1 MQTRKES
8 GIMLTCTACG
18 DGVNAFVAL
27 DTHSHTKN
35 KGAVHPLFVARR
47 PARGPQPTG
56 LLDNRLLTTL
66 QGELTGTRL
75 LVILRLTAVSKRL
88 VVNTMP

>member
-1 MQTRKES
+1 
-8 GIMLTCTACG
+8 MLTCTACG

-27 DTHSHTKN
+27 DTCAQSHTKQSYILQ
-35 KGAVHPLFVARR
+35 GCAVHPLFVARR

-56 LLDNRLLTTL
+56 LLDNRLLTSL

-75 LVILRLTAVSKRL
+75 LVILRLTAVSKG
-88 VVNTMP
+88 

>member
-1 MQTRKES
+1 
-8 GIMLTCTACG
+8 MLTCTACG

-27 DTHSHTKN
+27 DTHSHTQN

-88 VVNTMP
+88 LVVNTMP

>member
-1 MQTRKES
+1 
-8 GIMLTCTACG
+8 MLTCTAFG

-27 DTHSHTKN
+27 DTCAQSHKKQGCRACTRFFVRHVGQREGHSRQ
-35 KGAVHPLFVARR
+35 ACS
-47 PARGPQPTG
+47 
-56 LLDNRLLTTL
+56 DNRLLTTL

-75 LVILRLTAVSKRL
+75 LVIVRLTAVSKRL

>member
-1 MQTRKES
+1 MR
-8 GIMLTCTACG
+8 AP
-18 DGVNAFVAL
+18 AF
-27 DTHSHTKN
+27 SF
-35 KGAVHPLFVARR
+35 GARR

-75 LVILRLTAVSKRL
+75 LVIVRLTAVSKRL
-88 VVNTMP
+88 VVLTLQYALALGAGAAGSCGTTHERVVGTVL

>member
-1 MQTRKES
+1 MLSHVQPSKPIFRTGELAGGTPPRECGLRRAQTRP
-8 GIMLTCTACG
+8 I
-18 DGVNAFVAL
+18 FVELA
-27 DTHSHTKN
+27 H
-35 KGAVHPLFVARR
+35 
-47 PARGPQPTG
+47 
-56 LLDNRLLTTL
+56 LLGLTTL